1 MKHRITLLLLILSAA
16 PLLAQSQAIYHT
28 RGDAE
33 LFVDDLILASTEN
46 VERVI
51 RQADKLDQPVLEPA
65 HPWENNRVYIYGTVD
80 RDPQTG
86 RFRMWY
92 NSAGL
97 CYAESDDG
105 IHWTRPSLGLHEYKG
120 SRDNNI
126 VLPDVSNSTVF
137 VDRRETDPARR
148 YKALFGKGRFYLGAY
163 SADGIHWTMY
173 RDGDKLINFGSELV
187 TVNRDAVSGQY
198 LAYIRTQP
206 PKLHPVDVT
215 QKRTCSL
222 TTSSNFVDW
231 SAPELMIQP
240 DEVDDQWIISND
252 QRTEFYGWNGF
263 ACGSQYLGFLTVFRI
278 TGTIPDH
285 PKFQS
290 AYDGPID
297 VQLIHSRDGR
307 TWHRTMPRTA
317 VIPNGPYDYDA
328 GTILHIAN
336 NPIEV
341 GDELWLY
348 YTAINTT
355 HGGAF
360 PPKRCTI
367 ALAKWPRDR
376 FVSLRAHWAQGRVQT
391 VPLQADG
398 DNLIV
403 NADAARGDLAVEVL
417 DGNGQVWPGYAR
429 DDCTAVTTDNLRH
442 RMTWREHDRLPQA
455 GPVALRFI
463 FRNADLYGFSIVK
476 ASD

>member
-1 MKHRITLLLLILSAA
+1 MKHWTALLLICLLSA
-16 PLLAQSQAIYHT
+16 PLLAQTQGVYHT

-46 VERVI
+46 VERVM
-51 RQADKLDQPVLEPA
+51 RQADKLEKPVLEPEQ
-65 HPWENNRVYIYGTVD
+65 PWESNRVYIYGAVE
-80 RDPQTG
+80 RDAQTG

-92 NSAGL
+92 NAAGL

-105 IHWTRPSLGLHEYKG
+105 IHWVRPNLGLHEYEG

-126 VLPDVSNSTVF
+126 VLPDVVNSTVF
-137 VDRRETDPARR
+137 VDRHESDPARR
-148 YKALFGKGRFYLGAY
+148 YKALFGKGRFYTGAY

-173 RDGDKLINFGSELV
+173 NEGDKLINFGSELS
-187 TVNRDAVSGQY
+187 TINYDERSGQY
-198 LAYIRTQP
+198 QAYIRTQP

-222 TTSSNFVDW
+222 TTSSDFVNW
-231 SAPELMIQP
+231 SAPVLKIQP
-240 DEVDDQWIISND
+240 DEIDDQWVISSD

-297 VQLIHSRDGR
+297 VQLIHSRDGI
-307 TWHRTMPRTA
+307 TWQRTMPRTA
-317 VIPNGPYDYDA
+317 VIPNCPYDYDA

-336 NPIEV
+336 NPIVV
-341 GDELWLY
+341 GDEMWLY

-355 HGGAF
+355 HGGAL

-367 ALAKWPRDR
+367 ALAKWPLDR
-376 FVSLRAHWAQGRVQT
+376 FVSLRARWAEGCVQT
-391 VPLQADG
+391 VPMQIEG
-398 DNLIV
+398 DRLII
-403 NADAARGDLAVEVL
+403 NADASRGDLAIEVL
-417 DGNGQVWPGYAR
+417 GAGGQVLPGYAR
-429 DDCTAVTTDNLRH
+429 GDCATVTTDSLRH
-442 RMTWREHDRLPQA
+442 RVTWREHDRLPQA
-455 GPVALRFI
+455 GPIALRFI
-463 FRNADLYGFSIVK
+463 LHNADLYSFSMVK
-476 ASD
+476 TSD